1 MNHPKTSPKYAA
13 RLNAFKSLANNR
25 GILGMIEAAGLV
37 DGMDAADLNF
47 PDHISST
54 EEKDIIKALNDN
66 GLKLNG
72 LAMRYY
78 SEPAFALGAFTNP
91 DKLIRQKAIDL
102 TKRGIDTLR
111 RMSGDVMTLWMGQ
124 DGFDYPMQADYSSMW
139 ENTVDALD
147 QVTAHDPNC
156 KVAIEY
162 KPNEPRANALLH
174 NMATTLLAIREIG
187 ADNIGVTIDFAHIL
201 YAGEMPAFSAFL
213 ANRYSKI
220 FGIHLNDGYG
230 KRDDGLMAG
239 TINPVAT
246 VELFIQLK
254 KLNYEGVIYFDTF
267 PDHSGLNPI
276 EESYKNPNFDSCL
289 DRICDSPVN
298 SCCLTPMDD
307 WPIIFSILFF
317 SLAFLLTLIFESQY
331 FLQS

>member
-1 MNHPKTSPKYAA
+1 MNHPKASPKYAA
-13 RLNAFKSLANNR
+13 RLNAFKSLAKNR

-91 DKLIRQKAIDL
+91 NKLIRQKAIDF
-102 TKRGIDTLR
+102 TKRGIDTLQ
-111 RMSGDVMTLWMGQ
+111 RMSGNVMTLWMGQ

-156 KVAIEY
+156 KIAIEY

-267 PDHSGLNPI
+267 PDHSGLNPV
-276 EESYKNPNFDSCL
+276 SY
-289 DRICDSPVN
+289 
-298 SCCLTPMDD
+298 TH
-307 WPIIFSILFF
+307 
-317 SLAFLLTLIFESQY
+317 LTLPTI
-331 FLQS
+331 LRV

>member
-1 MNHPKTSPKYAA
+1 MKHQNTHPKYAA

-37 DGMDAADLNF
+37 NGMDAADLNF
-47 PDHISST
+47 PDHISSN
-54 EEKDIIKALNDN
+54 EEKNIINALNDN

-91 DKLIRQKAIDL
+91 DKLVRQKAIDL
-102 TKRGIDTLR
+102 TKRGIDTLQ
-111 RMSGDVMTLWMGQ
+111 RMGGDVMTLWMGQ
-124 DGFDYPMQADYSSMW
+124 DGFDYPMQADYSSIW
-139 ENTVDALD
+139 DNTVYALD
-147 QVTAHDPNC
+147 QVCAHDPNC

-162 KPNEPRANALLH
+162 KPNEPRANALLP
-174 NMATTLLAIREIG
+174 NMATTLLAIKEVG

-276 EESYKNPNFDSCL
+276 EESNTNILIVNRLKKIADSLYENTELNRAIERQDATISQRLIAQELYGNKN
-289 DRICDSPVN
+289 
-298 SCCLTPMDD
+298 
-307 WPIIFSILFF
+307 
-317 SLAFLLTLIFESQY
+317 
-331 FLQS
+331 

>member
-13 RLNAFKSLANNR
+13 RLNAFKSLAKNR

-162 KPNEPRANALLH
+162 KPNEPRANALLN

-201 YAGEMPAFSAFL
+201 YLSL
-213 ANRYSKI
+213 
-220 FGIHLNDGYG
+220 IH
-230 KRDDGLMAG
+230 
-239 TINPVAT
+239 I
-246 VELFIQLK
+246 
-254 KLNYEGVIYFDTF
+254 
-267 PDHSGLNPI
+267 
-276 EESYKNPNFDSCL
+276 
-289 DRICDSPVN
+289 
-298 SCCLTPMDD
+298 
-307 WPIIFSILFF
+307 
-317 SLAFLLTLIFESQY
+317 
-331 FLQS
+331 

>member
-1 MNHPKTSPKYAA
+1 MNHPKASPKYAA

-111 RMSGDVMTLWMGQ
+111 RMRGDVMTLWMGQ

-174 NMATTLLAIREIG
+174 NMATTLLLSLI
-187 ADNIGVTIDFAHIL
+187 HI
-201 YAGEMPAFSAFL
+201 
-213 ANRYSKI
+213 
-220 FGIHLNDGYG
+220 
-230 KRDDGLMAG
+230 
-239 TINPVAT
+239 
-246 VELFIQLK
+246 
-254 KLNYEGVIYFDTF
+254 
-267 PDHSGLNPI
+267 
-276 EESYKNPNFDSCL
+276 
-289 DRICDSPVN
+289 
-298 SCCLTPMDD
+298 
-307 WPIIFSILFF
+307 
-317 SLAFLLTLIFESQY
+317 
-331 FLQS
+331 